1 MNVNIIITCRDGDEP
16 QVQYLMNAL
25 RQFKKIIFTPCLIY
39 SGRDPKFPCNMRVK
53 AKNNSVEL
61 HMILA
66 GLKYFKSI
74 KSEENRFLKL
84 SAYTWPLDED
94 KIIGIFD
101 ALTAAKKPYAG
112 NWWHNNL
119 EGSLAVDFFCLDFS
133 YGNIFDK
140 ITNIIND
147 SEVTLYH
154 LLKDKKKTP
163 YIIPERNPV
172 LWNNYYTC
180 DGLYL
185 TAHKKVQLNLDY
197 VRRLN
202 ETGKHAISELLPQF
216 QTP

>member
-1 MNVNIIITCRDGDEP
+1 MNLNIIITCRDGDEF
-16 QVQYLMNAL
+16 QVQHLMSVL
-25 RQFKKIIFTPCLIY
+25 RQFKKITFTPGLVY
-39 SGRDPKFPCNMRVK
+39 SGKDPKFPCNMRVK

-66 GLKYFKSI
+66 GLKYFKGI

-84 SAYTWPLDED
+84 SSYTWPLDED
-94 KIIGIFD
+94 KIIVIFD
-101 ALTAAKKPYAG
+101 ALAAAKKPYAG

-119 EGSLAVDFFCLDFS
+119 VGSLATDFFCLDFS

-140 ITNIIND
+140 VTNIIND

-154 LLKDKKKTP
+154 LLKNKNKTP
-163 YIIPERNPV
+163 YIIPERDPV

-185 TAHKKVQLNLDY
+185 TAHRKLQLNLDY

-202 ETGKHAISELLPQF
+202 EVGKPTSVELPLQS
-216 QTP
+216 QTV